1 MPRFR
6 EKFRS
11 DFFYKFSLHSE
22 LIQQKE
28 ILNEL
33 ASQKYDVGIAELYDP
48 CVAAFMHKIGVR
60 TTLGASAV
68 PLFQMVARR
77 FGIPGFASFMPNLF
91 GSRMSALIKYQSI
104 QYP

>member
-1 MPRFR
+1 LEEILTRFFS
-6 EKFRS
+6 KFV
-11 DFFYKFSLHSE
+11 FNSE

-28 ILNEL
+28 ILDEL
-33 ASQKYDVGIAELYDP
+33 TRQEYDVGIAEFYDECSP
-48 CVAAFMHKIGVR
+48 AFMHKIGVR

-91 GSRMSALIKYQSI
+91 GSSMSSNYNICAFSSLLPS
-104 QYP
+104 